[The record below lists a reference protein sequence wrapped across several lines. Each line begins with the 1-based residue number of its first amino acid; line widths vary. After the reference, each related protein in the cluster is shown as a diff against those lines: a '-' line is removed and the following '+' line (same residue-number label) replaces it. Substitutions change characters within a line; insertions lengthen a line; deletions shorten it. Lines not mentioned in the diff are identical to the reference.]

1 MTHWIKLIDGR
12 FQEIEVV
19 DPPVPVLPRPSH
31 DWDEDEDVDEDF
43 PIPFDGAD
51 GGEIE
56 DWRMAVPEF
65 EMAWLDQDLIDVP
78 VVSTGVAY
86 AEVDF

>member
-1 MTHWIKLIDGR
+1 MMWIKLIDGR

-19 DPPVPVLPRPSH
+19 DPPVLVRPHPSN
-31 DWDEDEDVDEDF
+31 WDEDEDVPEDF
-43 PIPFDGAD
+43 PIPFDGPD

-65 EMAWLDQDLIDVP
+65 EMAWLDTDLEDVP

-86 AEVDF
+86 EEVDF